1 MSDLPKLGDRSSAI
15 ELISNTLLRLG
26 FIATPSDIFDD
37 NLTQGIKAFQ
47 QERGLTATGV
57 INEITAR
64 SLEEARFKLG
74 DRVLVFNAA
83 ALMRGDDVSNLQ
95 DRLIQMGFNCGKV
108 DGVYGASTEGA
119 VKEFQKSV
127 GILSDGRCGPAT
139 LISLMRLVKTVSG
152 GAPSALRESVKH
164 SVRSSALAN
173 KVIVIDPSWGGEF
186 TGESA
191 NGVVESEIVFDLAQR
206 LEGRLIALGVNVVLT
221 RSANNSPLEKDRIK
235 VANTVSAD
243 LVIALKVDSYKNEK
257 ANGVAT
263 YFYGRDDKGVRSVVG
278 ERFANL
284 IQREI
289 CARTDL
295 LNCHTHAKS
304 WDLLRLTTAPT
315 VRIDLGYL
323 SNPQDAKRLA
333 TAAFRDQLAEAMI
346 VAIQR
351 LYLSAEDDA
360 KTGTSVSYTHLT
372 LPTNR
377 EV

>member
-83 ALMRGDDVSNLQ
+83 SLMRGDDVSNLQ

-108 DGVYGASTEGA
+108 DGVYGVNTEGA
-119 VKEFQKSV
+119 VREFQKSV

-164 SVRSSALAN
+164 SVRSPALAN

-304 WDLLRLTTAPT
+304 WDVSRLTTAPT

-360 KTGTSVSYTHLT
+360 KTGTLKISDLRRAG
-372 LPTNR
+372 LRN
-377 EV
+377 

>member
-1 MSDLPKLGDRSSAI
+1 MNDLPKLGDRSGAI

-26 FIATPSDIFDD
+26 FISSPSDIFDEK
-37 NLTQGIKAFQ
+37 LTQGVKAFQ
-47 QERGLTATGV
+47 QDRGLTVNGL

-64 SLEEARFKLG
+64 SLEEARFRLG
-74 DRVLVFNAA
+74 DRVLVFNTT
-83 ALMRGDDVSNLQ
+83 ALMRGDDVANLQ

-108 DGVYGASTEGA
+108 DGVYEITTENA

-139 LISLMRLVKTVSG
+139 LISLMRLAKTVSG
-152 GAPSALRESVKH
+152 GAPSALRESINH
-164 SVRSSALAN
+164 SVRSPALAN

-191 NGVVESEIVFDLAQR
+191 NGVNESEIVFDLAQR
-206 LEGRLIALGVNVVLT
+206 LEGRLIALGVNVILT

-235 VANTVSAD
+235 VANSVNAD

-263 YFYGRDDKGVRSVVG
+263 YFYGREDKGVRSVVG
-278 ERFANL
+278 ERLANL

-295 LNCHTHAKS
+295 LNCHTHGKS
-304 WDLLRLTTAPT
+304 WDLLRLTVAPT
-315 VRIDLGYL
+315 IRIDLGYL
-323 SNPQDAKRLA
+323 SNPQDARRLSI
-333 TAAFRDQLAEAMI
+333 AAFRDQLAEAI
-346 VAIQR
+346 VIAIQR
-351 LYLSAEDDA
+351 LYLSTEDDA
-360 KTGTSVSYTHLT
+360 KTGTLKISDL
-372 LPTNR
+372 R
-377 EV
+377 RAGIR

>member
-1 MSDLPKLGDRSSAI
+1 MSDQPKLGDRSTAI

-26 FIATPSDIFDD
+26 FITAPSDIFDEK
-37 NLTQGIKAFQ
+37 LTQGIKAFQ

-74 DRVLVFNAA
+74 DRVLSFNSASF
-83 ALMRGDDVSNLQ
+83 MRGDDVSNLQ

-108 DGVYGASTEGA
+108 DGVFGANTERA

-127 GILSDGRCGPAT
+127 GITSDGKCGPAT

-152 GAPSALRESVKH
+152 GAPNQLRESIKH
-164 SVRSSALAN
+164 SVRSPALAN

-221 RSANNSPLEKDRIK
+221 RSANNSPLEIDRIK
-235 VANTVSAD
+235 VANSVNAD
-243 LVIALKVDSYKNEK
+243 LVIALKVDSYKNEN

-295 LNCHTHAKS
+295 LNCQTHAKS
-304 WDLLRLTTAPT
+304 WDLLRLTVAPT

-323 SNPQDAKRLA
+323 SNPKDAKRLA
-333 TAAFRDQLAEAMI
+333 AAAFRDQLAEAMI

-360 KTGTSVSYTHLT
+360 KTGTLKISDLRRAG
-372 LPTNR
+372 LRN
-377 EV
+377 

>member
-1 MSDLPKLGDRSSAI
+1 MNDLPKLGDRSGAI

-26 FIATPSDIFDD
+26 FISSPSDIFDEK
-37 NLTQGIKAFQ
+37 LTQGVKAFQ
-47 QERGLTATGV
+47 QDRGLTVNGL

-64 SLEEARFKLG
+64 SLEEARFRLG
-74 DRVLVFNAA
+74 DRVLVFNTT
-83 ALMRGDDVSNLQ
+83 ALMRGDDVANLQ

-108 DGVYGASTEGA
+108 DGVYEITTENA

-139 LISLMRLVKTVSG
+139 LISLMRLAKTVSG
-152 GAPSALRESVKH
+152 GAPSALRESINH
-164 SVRSSALAN
+164 SVRSPALAN

-191 NGVVESEIVFDLAQR
+191 NGVNESEIVFDLAQR
-206 LEGRLIALGVNVVLT
+206 LEGRLIALGVNVILT

-235 VANTVSAD
+235 VANSVNAD

-263 YFYGRDDKGVRSVVG
+263 YFYGREDKGVRSVVG
-278 ERFANL
+278 ERIANL

-295 LNCHTHAKS
+295 LNCHTHGKS
-304 WDLLRLTTAPT
+304 WDLLRLTVAPT
-315 VRIDLGYL
+315 IRIDLGYL
-323 SNPQDAKRLA
+323 SNPQDARRLSI
-333 TAAFRDQLAEAMI
+333 AAFRDQLAEAI
-346 VAIQR
+346 VVAIQR
-351 LYLSAEDDA
+351 LYLSTEDDA
-360 KTGTSVSYTHLT
+360 KTGTLKISDLRRAGIR
-372 LPTNR
+372 N
-377 EV
+377 

>member
-1 MSDLPKLGDRSSAI
+1 MNDLPKLGDRSGAI

-26 FIATPSDIFDD
+26 FISSPSDIFDEK
-37 NLTQGIKAFQ
+37 LTQGVKAFQ
-47 QERGLTATGV
+47 QDRGLTVNGLV
-57 INEITAR
+57 NEITAR
-64 SLEEARFKLG
+64 SLEEARFRLG
-74 DRVLVFNAA
+74 DRVLVFNTT
-83 ALMRGDDVSNLQ
+83 ALMRGDDVANLQ

-108 DGVYGASTEGA
+108 DGVYEITTENA

-139 LISLMRLVKTVSG
+139 LISLMRLAKTVSG
-152 GAPSALRESVKH
+152 GAPSALRESINH
-164 SVRSSALAN
+164 SVRSPALAN

-191 NGVVESEIVFDLAQR
+191 NGVNESEIVFDLAQR
-206 LEGRLIALGVNVVLT
+206 LEGRLIALGVNVILT

-235 VANTVSAD
+235 VANSVNAD

-263 YFYGRDDKGVRSVVG
+263 YFYGREDKGVRSVVG

-295 LNCHTHAKS
+295 LNCHTHGKS
-304 WDLLRLTTAPT
+304 WDLLRLTVAPT

-323 SNPQDAKRLA
+323 SNPQDARRLSI
-333 TAAFRDQLAEAMI
+333 AAFRDQLAEAI
-346 VAIQR
+346 VIAIQR
-351 LYLSAEDDA
+351 LYLSTEDDA
-360 KTGTSVSYTHLT
+360 KTGTLKISDL
-372 LPTNR
+372 R
-377 EV
+377 RAGIR

>member
-1 MSDLPKLGDRSSAI
+1 MNDLPKLGDRSGAI

-26 FIATPSDIFDD
+26 FISSPSDVFDEK
-37 NLTQGIKAFQ
+37 LTQGVKAFQ
-47 QERGLTATGV
+47 QDRGLTVNGL

-64 SLEEARFKLG
+64 SLEEARFRLG
-74 DRVLVFNAA
+74 DRVLVFNTT
-83 ALMRGDDVSNLQ
+83 ALMRGDDVANLQ

-108 DGVYGASTEGA
+108 DGVYEITTENA

-139 LISLMRLVKTVSG
+139 LISLMRLAKTVSG
-152 GAPSALRESVKH
+152 GAPSALRESINH
-164 SVRSSALAN
+164 SVRSPALAN

-191 NGVVESEIVFDLAQR
+191 NGVNESEIVFDLAQR
-206 LEGRLIALGVNVVLT
+206 LEGRLIALGVNVILT

-235 VANTVSAD
+235 VANSVNAD

-263 YFYGRDDKGVRSVVG
+263 YFYGREDKGVRSVVG

-295 LNCHTHAKS
+295 LNCHTHGKS
-304 WDLLRLTTAPT
+304 WDLLRLTVAPT
-315 VRIDLGYL
+315 IRIDLGYL
-323 SNPQDAKRLA
+323 SNPQDARRLSI
-333 TAAFRDQLAEAMI
+333 AAFRDQLAEAI
-346 VAIQR
+346 VVAIQR
-351 LYLSAEDDA
+351 LYLSTEDDA
-360 KTGTSVSYTHLT
+360 KTGTLKISDLRRAGIR
-372 LPTNR
+372 N
-377 EV
+377 

>member
-1 MSDLPKLGDRSSAI
+1 MSGLPKLGDRSSAI

-119 VKEFQKSV
+119 VREFQKSV

-164 SVRSSALAN
+164 SVRSPALAN

-360 KTGTSVSYTHLT
+360 KTGTLKISDLRRAG
-372 LPTNR
+372 LRN
-377 EV
+377 

>member
-1 MSDLPKLGDRSSAI
+1 MSDQPKLGDRSTAI

-26 FIATPSDIFDD
+26 FITAPSDIFDEK
-37 NLTQGIKAFQ
+37 LTQGIKAFQ

-57 INEITAR
+57 INEITSR

-74 DRVLVFNAA
+74 DRVLSFNSSSV
-83 ALMRGDDVSNLQ
+83 MRGDDVSNLQ

-108 DGVYGASTEGA
+108 DGVFGANTERA

-127 GILSDGRCGPAT
+127 GITTDGKCGPAT

-152 GAPSALRESVKH
+152 GAPNQLRESVKH
-164 SVRSSALAN
+164 SVRSPALAN

-221 RSANNSPLEKDRIK
+221 RSANNSPLEIDRIK
-235 VANTVSAD
+235 VANSVNAD
-243 LVIALKVDSYKNEK
+243 LVIALKVDSYKNEN

-263 YFYGRDDKGVRSVVG
+263 YFYGREDKGVRSVVG

-295 LNCHTHAKS
+295 LNCQTHAKS
-304 WDLLRLTTAPT
+304 WDLLRLTVAPT

-323 SNPQDAKRLA
+323 SNPHDAKRLA

-360 KTGTSVSYTHLT
+360 KTGTLKISDLRRAG
-372 LPTNR
+372 LRN
-377 EV
+377 

>member
-1 MSDLPKLGDRSSAI
+1 MNDLPKLGDRSGAI

-26 FIATPSDIFDD
+26 FISSPSDIFDEK
-37 NLTQGIKAFQ
+37 LTQGVKAFQ
-47 QERGLTATGV
+47 QDRGLTVNGLV
-57 INEITAR
+57 NEITAR
-64 SLEEARFKLG
+64 SLEEARFRLG
-74 DRVLVFNAA
+74 DRVLVFNTT
-83 ALMRGDDVSNLQ
+83 ALMRGDDVANLQ

-108 DGVYGASTEGA
+108 DGVYEITTENA

-139 LISLMRLVKTVSG
+139 LISLMRLAKTVSG
-152 GAPSALRESVKH
+152 GAPSALRESINH
-164 SVRSSALAN
+164 SVRSPALAN

-191 NGVVESEIVFDLAQR
+191 NGVNESEIVFDLAQR
-206 LEGRLIALGVNVVLT
+206 LEGRLIALGVNVILT

-235 VANTVSAD
+235 VANSVNAD

-263 YFYGRDDKGVRSVVG
+263 YFYGREDKGVRSVVG

-295 LNCHTHAKS
+295 LNCHTHGKS
-304 WDLLRLTTAPT
+304 WDLLRLTVAPT
-315 VRIDLGYL
+315 IRIDLGYL
-323 SNPQDAKRLA
+323 SNPQDARRLSI
-333 TAAFRDQLAEAMI
+333 AAFRNQLAEAI
-346 VAIQR
+346 VIAIQR
-351 LYLSAEDDA
+351 LYLSTEDDA
-360 KTGTSVSYTHLT
+360 KTGTLKISDL
-372 LPTNR
+372 R
-377 EV
+377 RAGIR

>member
-1 MSDLPKLGDRSSAI
+1 MSDQPKLGDRSTAV

-26 FIATPSDIFDD
+26 FITAPSDIFDEK
-37 NLTQGIKAFQ
+37 LTQGIKAFQ

-74 DRVLVFNAA
+74 DRVLSFDASA
-83 ALMRGDDVSNLQ
+83 IMRGDDVSNLQ

-108 DGVYGASTEGA
+108 DGIYGPNTEAA

-127 GILSDGRCGPAT
+127 GITVDGKCGPAT

-152 GAPSALRESVKH
+152 GAPNQLRETVKH
-164 SVRSSALAN
+164 SVRPSALAN
-173 KVIVIDPSWGGEF
+173 KVIVIDPSWGGQF
-186 TGESA
+186 TGERA
-191 NGVVESEIVFDLAQR
+191 NGVIESEVVFDLAQR
-206 LEGRLIALGVNVVLT
+206 VEGRLIALGVNVVLT
-221 RSANNSPLEKDRIK
+221 RSANNSPLEVDRIN
-235 VANTVSAD
+235 VANSVNAD

-263 YFYGRDDKGVRSVVG
+263 YFYGRDDKGVRSIVG

-304 WDLLRLTTAPT
+304 WDLLRLTVAPT

-323 SNPQDAKRLA
+323 SNPKDAKRLA
-333 TAAFRDQLAEAMI
+333 SAAFRDQLAEAMI

-360 KTGTSVSYTHLT
+360 KTGTLKISDLRRAG
-372 LPTNR
+372 LRN
-377 EV
+377 

>member
-1 MSDLPKLGDRSSAI
+1 MSDQPKLGDRSTAI

-26 FIATPSDIFDD
+26 FIATPSDIFDEK
-37 NLTQGIKAFQ
+37 LTQGIKAFQ

-57 INEITAR
+57 INEITSR

-74 DRVLVFNAA
+74 DRVLSFNSSSV
-83 ALMRGDDVSNLQ
+83 MRGDDVSNLQ

-108 DGVYGASTEGA
+108 DGVFGANTERA

-127 GILSDGRCGPAT
+127 GITSDGKCGPAT

-152 GAPSALRESVKH
+152 GAPNQLRESVKH
-164 SVRSSALAN
+164 SVRSPALAN

-221 RSANNSPLEKDRIK
+221 RSANNSPLEIDRIK
-235 VANTVSAD
+235 VANSVNAD
-243 LVIALKVDSYKNEK
+243 LVIALKVDSYKNEN

-263 YFYGRDDKGVRSVVG
+263 YFYGREDKGVRSVVG

-295 LNCHTHAKS
+295 LNCQTHAKS
-304 WDLLRLTTAPT
+304 WDLLRLTVAPT

-323 SNPQDAKRLA
+323 SNPHDAKRLA

-360 KTGTSVSYTHLT
+360 KTGTLKISDLRRAG
-372 LPTNR
+372 LRN
-377 EV
+377 

>member
-108 DGVYGASTEGA
+108 DGVYGVNTEGA
-119 VKEFQKSV
+119 VREFQKSV
-127 GILSDGRCGPAT
+127 GILSDGRCGPVT

-164 SVRSSALAN
+164 SVRSPALAN

-221 RSANNSPLEKDRIK
+221 RSANNSPLEKDRIR

-360 KTGTSVSYTHLT
+360 KTGTLKISDLRRAG
-372 LPTNR
+372 LRN
-377 EV
+377 

>member
-1 MSDLPKLGDRSSAI
+1 MSDQPKLGDRSTAI

-26 FIATPSDIFDD
+26 FITTPSDIFDEK
-37 NLTQGIKAFQ
+37 LTQGIKAFQ

-74 DRVLVFNAA
+74 DRVLSLNSASI
-83 ALMRGDDVSNLQ
+83 MRGDDVSNLQ

-108 DGVYGASTEGA
+108 DGIFGANTERA

-127 GILSDGRCGPAT
+127 GITSDGKCGPAT

-152 GAPSALRESVKH
+152 GAPNQLRESVKH
-164 SVRSSALAN
+164 SVRSPALAN

-221 RSANNSPLEKDRIK
+221 RSANNSPLEIDRIK
-235 VANTVSAD
+235 VANSVNAD
-243 LVIALKVDSYKNEK
+243 LVIALKVDSYKNEN

-295 LNCHTHAKS
+295 LNCQTHAKS
-304 WDLLRLTTAPT
+304 WDLLRLTIAPT

-323 SNPQDAKRLA
+323 SSPYDAKRLA

-360 KTGTSVSYTHLT
+360 KTGTLKISDLRRAG
-372 LPTNR
+372 LRN
-377 EV
+377 